1 MSEPSTSAFRTT
13 PEHGAAFAGVAPAPE
28 PAPAP
33 PTVADAP
40 AGFWARLGAYAID
53 LLILAGA
60 WILVSAIAY
69 SGLDDTF
76 IAIAGLGFLAMAFLY
91 WPIMW
96 AFNGGATWV
105 MQALSQRVVVHADC
119 SPVGLGR
126 ALARELARA
135 ALGSLLL
142 PMLVSAV
149 MIAVRKD
156 KRALY
161 DLMTGTSVVKN
172 RH

>member
-1 MSEPSTSAFRTT
+1 MSEPSTTAFRTA
-13 PEHGAAFAGVAPAPE
+13 PEHAAAFSGVAPAPE

-33 PTVADAP
+33 PAADAP
-40 AGFWARLGAYAID
+40 AGFWLRLGAYAID
-53 LLILAGA
+53 LLILASA
-60 WILVSAIAY
+60 WVIT
-69 SGLDDTF
+69 GLITY
-76 IAIAGLGFLAMAFLY
+76 AGLNAAVAGFGFLALAFFY

-96 AFNGGATWV
+96 AFNDGATWG
-105 MQALSQRVVVHADC
+105 MQALSQHVVVHADR

-142 PMLVSAV
+142 PVLISAV
-149 MIAVRKD
+149 MIAVRRD
-156 KRALY
+156 KRALH

-172 RH
+172 RM